1 MRPNQQFVLVSIA
14 SAWDVVAL
22 DSASGEERWRL
33 SLGVSSRQLASIA
46 PLAGRRLAVLQAES
60 NHLRYREFDVST
72 GTLLREQTDDCGG
85 ELCGCETIIC
95 RPRNIRTGAVTPPAQ
110 TLHAVA
116 GRLRARLATLQAG
129 AGWGTSVLRSE
140 EHTSEL

>member
-60 NHLRYREFDVST
+60 SHLRYREFDVST

-95 RPRNIRTGAVTPPAQ
+95 RSEERRVGKECVSTCRSRWYTYHSKKKSMNS
-110 TLHAVA
+110 
-116 GRLRARLATLQAG
+116 RLRYI
-129 AGWGTSVLRSE
+129 WVI
-140 EHTSEL
+140 